1 MLKNIR
7 SSKAVIGVI
16 MALGLLAFI
25 FSQVYTGKPSS
36 GRIKTDK
43 NTVDKS
49 LLFKK
54 EGELVIIRNDTDT
67 ISQIDIEYANNPY
80 KIERGL
86 MYRKEMQINQGMLF
100 IMPIEKMQSFW
111 MKNTFLP
118 LDIIFIDG
126 NGIIGSVQ
134 KNTEPFSMASLP
146 SELPAKYVL
155 EVNAGFWDK
164 FGLEKG
170 DKIVFKSI

>member
-1 MLKNIR
+1 
-7 SSKAVIGVI
+7 
-16 MALGLLAFI
+16 
-25 FSQVYTGKPSS
+25 
-36 GRIKTDK
+36 
-43 NTVDKS
+43 
-49 LLFKK
+49 
-54 EGELVIIRNDTDT
+54 
-67 ISQIDIEYANNPY
+67 
-80 KIERGL
+80 
-86 MYRKEMQINQGMLF
+86 
-100 IMPIEKMQSFW
+100 MPIEKMQSFW

-155 EVNAGFWDK
+155 EVKAGFWDK